1 MKKNSLFVFLCTAA
15 LVACGQPKQQQAAAD
30 DVVTSGNPV
39 FEGWYA
45 DPEGIIYDDT
55 YWIFPTWSDVYE
67 NQTYFDCFSS
77 KDLVNWTKHSSV
89 LDSSAVKWA
98 KKAMWAPS
106 IIRKDG
112 MYYFFFGANDVH
124 EGEIGGIGVAVSD
137 RPDGPYKD
145 LLGKPLINEIVNGA
159 QPIDQF
165 VFHDDDGRYYM
176 YYGGWGHCNVVQ
188 LNDDFTGLVPFEDG
202 TVYREVTPENYV
214 EGPFMFKKNGKY
226 YFMWSEGGWGGPD
239 YSVAYAIADSPFGP
253 FKRIAKILQQDPEVA
268 TSAGHHSVMHVPG
281 SEDYYIV
288 YHRRPLNDTA
298 RDHRVTCIDRMTFD
312 ENGFIN
318 PVKMT
323 FEGVPARTINK

>member
-15 LVACGQPKQQQAAAD
+15 LVACGQPKQKQAVAD
-30 DVVTSGNPV
+30 DVLTSGNPV

-67 NQTYFDCFSS
+67 NQTFFDCFSS

-112 MYYFFFGANDVH
+112 KYYFFFGANDVH

-165 VFHDDDGRYYM
+165 VFHDDDGSYYM
-176 YYGGWGHCNVVQ
+176 YYGGWGHCNIVR

-202 TVYREVTPENYV
+202 TIYREVTPENYV

-298 RDHRVTCIDRMTFD
+298 RDHRVTWIDR
-312 ENGFIN
+312 IH
-318 PVKMT
+318 KSC
-323 FEGVPARTINK
+323 